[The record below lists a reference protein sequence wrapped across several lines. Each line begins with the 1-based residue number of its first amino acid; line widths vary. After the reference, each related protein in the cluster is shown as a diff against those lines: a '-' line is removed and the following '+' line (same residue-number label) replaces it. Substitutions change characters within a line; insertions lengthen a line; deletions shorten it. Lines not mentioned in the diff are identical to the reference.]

1 MGVPSMAR
9 PRPTATT
16 TTPARTPREPAGRSK
31 ATQPASGRHKAST
44 GREAAAK
51 ATMAKPNPFD
61 EIARQVTADQE
72 AKDRAAGRDDLTPAA
87 ARSVDQAKAKPSG
100 TGRAATK
107 PATPARPAKPTRP
120 TKMQASGNGVTFGGR
135 PTTRVE
141 TVAARV
147 KQAGLRIRADADVDA
162 IAARLRATPAGV
174 SAWLA
179 TRNAS
184 PTRPQAKV
192 TTKQPAKATAKPKP
206 MKPEKAPSITLGQ
219 LWGDKQPDWLYRCT
233 LVTRY
238 EVRPDGTV
246 WSTLD
251 QVLGPDGK
259 VVEDFWRLPL
269 DYRPT
274 RQVTG
279 NGRKLVLKD
288 RTIAGLQT
296 WLIRAGLTTPEDS
309 TT

>member
-1 MGVPSMAR
+1 MAR
-9 PRPTATT
+9 PRQTPTTA
-16 TTPARTPREPAGRSK
+16 TPARVPRKPAARK
-31 ATQPASGRHKAST
+31 
-44 GREAAAK
+44 GREAASK
-51 ATMAKPNPFD
+51 AHTAKPNLFD
-61 EIARQVTADQE
+61 DIARQVNADQE
-72 AKDRAAGRDDLTPAA
+72 AKDRAAGRDDLTPAVA
-87 ARSVDQAKAKPSG
+87 KSVDQATVKPSG
-100 TGRAATK
+100 TNRAATR
-107 PATPARPAKPTRP
+107 PGTPARPVKPTRL
-120 TKMQASGNGVTFGGR
+120 TKIQANGNGVSFSGR
-135 PTTRVE
+135 PTTKVE

-147 KQAGLRIRADADVDA
+147 KKAGLRVRGDADVDA
-162 IAARLRATPAGV
+162 VAARLRATPGAV

-179 TRNAS
+179 TRSGA
-184 PTRPQAKV
+184 PTKPQAKV
-192 TTKQPAKATAKPKP
+192 GTKQPATAKPRQMIP
-206 MKPEKAPSITLGQ
+206 DKAPTITLGH
-219 LWGDKQPDWLYRCT
+219 LWGDRQPDWLYRCT

-269 DYRPT
+269 DFRPT
-274 RQVTG
+274 QQIQG

-296 WLIRAGLTTPEDS
+296 WLIRAGLTTPKDI